1 MASPSGRILP
11 IRIARASAGATW
23 SWPRTKLAWSLRAQ
37 IGDCLAM
44 ALRCDVPLVSVK
56 PHGALY
62 GEVAQGGDACT
73 TLLSAVGDLCEPGT
87 AVVLPWGAP
96 ARQAATEA
104 GVPVRDEGFC
114 DRAYNADGTLMDRA
128 LPGAVYDDPGLAA
141 TQALALADRVD
152 TLCLHGDS
160 PGALAMAAAV
170 RHALDQAG
178 ITVAAPVRNPEKVHS
193 VWSRSVP
200 VGEIRRLGDHALLV
214 GVRDA
219 VAARA
224 LTRALQASPAAA
236 GQRVGGRTGHGHGV
250 VRSRDRPR
258 RAPPVAGGS
267 AGRARRHRVGAR
279 PA

>member
-1 MASPSGRILP
+1 MGLPTVDLNADVGEAEDPLGRQVELDLLGVVTTVHVACGGHAGDEESMRVIMEAARRGGVAVGAHPSYPDRPGFGRRAMVMAPDE
-11 IRIARASAGATW
+11 
-23 SWPRTKLAWSLRAQ
+23 LAWSLRAQ

-73 TLLSAVGDLCEPGT
+73 MLLSAVQDLCEPGT

-96 ARQAATEA
+96 ARQAVTEA

-160 PGALAMAAAV
+160 PGAVAMATAV
-170 RHALDQAG
+170 RHALTTAG
-178 ITVAAPVRNPEKVHS
+178 ITVAAPGPQ
-193 VWSRSVP
+193 P
-200 VGEIRRLGDHALLV
+200 
-214 GVRDA
+214 
-219 VAARA
+219 
-224 LTRALQASPAAA
+224 
-236 GQRVGGRTGHGHGV
+236 
-250 VRSRDRPR
+250 
-258 RAPPVAGGS
+258 
-267 AGRARRHRVGAR
+267 
-279 PA
+279 